1 MVALPKRPG
10 SQVVRQGTANP
21 LYEGSIPSGA
31 SKSFAGVVKL
41 ADTLA
46 LGASAERTWEFK
58 SPPRHQKIKKG
69 GYGLVAEWSPEK

>member
-1 MVALPKRPG
+1 MNKWRR

-46 LGASAERTWEFK
+46 LGASAERHAGPNPAPGIRTRPWF
-58 SPPRHQKIKKG
+58 SGRTYPCQG
-69 GYGLVAEWSPEK
+69 